1 MIGLEYIL
9 GLYNMQHIELAEQLG
24 IKKQNINL
32 WIKGKQNIPKKYLP
46 KLEELFHVDTGYF
59 TKELDEIERLA
70 IQKEKLK
77 KDLQPIIKSHEHV
90 LSKGGELLEEVPVYD
105 KEEINSI
112 ERSIEKAG
120 IVKRFKESLEVVDRH
135 PFMDSY
141 RIIIELLEQAG
152 TEAIL
157 HKTLQGLAHYLNVL
171 PEDISTG
178 DEQKEFESALFEVLD
193 DHNY

>member
-1 MIGLEYIL
+1 
-9 GLYNMQHIELAEQLG
+9 MQHIELAEHLG

-46 KLEELFHVDTGYF
+46 ILQELFHVDTSYF
-59 TKELDEIERLA
+59 NKELTEIEKLE

-77 KDLQPIIKSHEHV
+77 FELQPIIKGHKQILEEGA
-90 LSKGGELLEEVPVYD
+90 SKLKEVPVYD
-105 KEEINSI
+105 QEEINKI
-112 ERSIEKAG
+112 ERSIEKAK
-120 IVKRFKESLEVVDRH
+120 IVQRFKESLETVDEH
-135 PFMDSY
+135 PFMDTY

-152 TEAIL
+152 TEIIF

-171 PEDISTG
+171 PGDISTG
-178 DEQKEFESALFEVLD
+178 AEQEEFESALFEVLD